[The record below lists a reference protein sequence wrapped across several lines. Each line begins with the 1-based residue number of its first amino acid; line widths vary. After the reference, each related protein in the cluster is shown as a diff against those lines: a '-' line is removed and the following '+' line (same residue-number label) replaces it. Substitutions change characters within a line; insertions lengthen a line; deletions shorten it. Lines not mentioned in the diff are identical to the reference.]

1 MSVSLRS
8 YVQRWSW
15 RSQAAKPVLLWTLT
29 HLRVGSLNISVSCL
43 NSKVFCSRPF
53 NTPGAIEKAKQNV
66 ERDFSVVGSW
76 EDVNVTLTVL
86 ENYIPRFFKGSM
98 EIYYGNVPL
107 KLLFR
112 GAQKHLYLPLE
123 PIRGLAFK
131 KQNLNPW
138 KPKISERIKRIMRAN
153 FTQEYDFYYF
163 CKQRLYRQY
172 FAINRHLHF

>member
-1 MSVSLRS
+1 MS
-8 YVQRWSW
+8 
-15 RSQAAKPVLLWTLT
+15 
-29 HLRVGSLNISVSCL
+29 
-43 NSKVFCSRPF
+43 
-53 NTPGAIEKAKQNV
+53 
-66 ERDFSVVGSW
+66 
-76 EDVNVTLTVL
+76 
-86 ENYIPRFFKGSM
+86 
-98 EIYYGNVPL
+98 L

-112 GAQKHLYLPLE
+112 GAQKYLYLPLE